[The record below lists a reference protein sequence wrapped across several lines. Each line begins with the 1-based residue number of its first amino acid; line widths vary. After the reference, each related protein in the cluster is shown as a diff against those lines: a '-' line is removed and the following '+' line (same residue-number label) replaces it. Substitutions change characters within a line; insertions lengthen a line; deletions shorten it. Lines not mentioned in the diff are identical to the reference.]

1 MDQNV
6 YTPEDK
12 YYDYPD
18 RPVPHDKRKSPI
30 NIAVVTTGMAVAMS
44 TLYTGSALAE
54 VMNFK
59 EGTIAIVVGSVIL
72 AILASLTGGI
82 GANQGISTSMLSRVP
97 FGRKGSNICN
107 TAIQKWQATQSI
119 RPQIKCY
126 SRCRAANVPCSHTP
140 RYPREPSR

>member
-44 TLYTGSALAE
+44 TLYTGTALAE

-59 EGTIAIVVGSVIL
+59 EGTIAIVVGSMIL

-97 FGRKGSNICN
+97 FGRKGSNIVGLVLG
-107 TAIQKWQATQSI
+107 ISMLGWF
-119 RPQIKCY
+119 
-126 SRCRAANVPCSHTP
+126 
-140 RYPREPSR
+140 

>member
-59 EGTIAIVVGSVIL
+59 EGTIAIVVRQCDFGHTCFANWGNRSKSRHFYINVI
-72 AILASLTGGI
+72 
-82 GANQGISTSMLSRVP
+82 
-97 FGRKGSNICN
+97 
-107 TAIQKWQATQSI
+107 
-119 RPQIKCY
+119 
-126 SRCRAANVPCSHTP
+126 
-140 RYPREPSR
+140 

>member
-59 EGTIAIVVGSVIL
+59 EGTIAIVVGSVIWPYL
-72 AILASLTGGI
+72 L
-82 GANQGISTSMLSRVP
+82 R
-97 FGRKGSNICN
+97 
-107 TAIQKWQATQSI
+107 
-119 RPQIKCY
+119 
-126 SRCRAANVPCSHTP
+126 
-140 RYPREPSR
+140 

>member
-59 EGTIAIVVGSVIL
+59 KGTIAIVVGSVIL

-82 GANQGISTSMLSRVP
+82 GANQGICISCFRWGNCIYFQVW
-97 FGRKGSNICN
+97 FYNNHCD
-107 TAIQKWQATQSI
+107 
-119 RPQIKCY
+119 Y
-126 SRCRAANVPCSHTP
+126 SHSCSVLWLK
-140 RYPREPSR
+140 

>member
-97 FGRKGSNICN
+97 FGRKGSNIGVVF
-107 TAIQKWQATQSI
+107 ISMW
-119 RPQIKCY
+119 
-126 SRCRAANVPCSHTP
+126 VFW
-140 RYPREPSR
+140 